1 MKGQAYRESGQAVVE
16 YLLLAVVTLGL
27 ILGMSKVFG
36 KLNKGA
42 QKYMGDYIVCLM
54 DYGELPTLG
63 LSSGAGLSKHDSG
76 ATCDRKFEEFT
87 FGEGRPPVSTP
98 GTTSSG
104 STNPNNPNS
113 NNSSITSKNGSGNN
127 SDSKNKTNSQ
137 NSDGAG
143 GASDLAKAGEDGSS
157 GSSSKSP
164 YKSGQVQRKGDVYG
178 TLDGGSSEGRSRVI
192 DSGED
197 DDAAG
202 AGGRNRRQGRRGRNN
217 TIYYGENYRAITG
230 GKAFDALNKQLKKT
244 QARKPTAT
252 IRSIAKEDGRV
263 SASYRKEITPR
274 EEMKAPPP
282 SSDDGKFT
290 FGNFMRWLL
299 IAGMVIAIVIFFGG
313 QVMNYSN
320 SSD

>member
-1 MKGQAYRESGQAVVE
+1 MKGQASRESGQAVVE
-16 YLLLAVVTLGL
+16 YLLLAVITLGL
-27 ILGMSKVFG
+27 ILGMKKVFG
-36 KLNKGA
+36 KLNTGA

-54 DYGELPTLG
+54 DYGELPTMG
-63 LSSGAGLSKHDSG
+63 LPSSAGLSKHDSG
-76 ATCDRKFEEFT
+76 SMCDRKFENFT
-87 FGEGRPPVSTP
+87 FGEGRPPVSSP
-98 GTTSSG
+98 GTTQQGGGGG
-104 STNPNNPNS
+104 SNPNS
-113 NNSSITSKNGSGNN
+113 NQSSRTSTNGSDNDANSNN
-127 SDSKNKTNSQ
+127 KSNSQ
-137 NSDGAG
+137 NGGS
-143 GASDLAKAGEDGSS
+143 GASDLAKAGEGGSS

-178 TLDGGSSEGRSRVI
+178 TLDGAGSGGDSKSRVI
-192 DSGED
+192 DDDG

-230 GKAFDALNKQLKKT
+230 GKAFDALNKQLKKS

-252 IRSIAKEDGRV
+252 IRSIATEEGR
-263 SASYRKEITPR
+263 SLSSNRKEITPQER
-274 EEMKAPPP
+274 LKEPPP